1 MSFFFVEDASIF
13 DDALY
18 KINCYWVGKMLGFV
32 SLYNYVH
39 NKSILNIAELRPA
52 LDGPKNSIHNSH
64 SQDKKNSAE
73 IMCDWVIY
81 PPLL

>member
-1 MSFFFVEDASIF
+1 
-13 DDALY
+13 
-18 KINCYWVGKMLGFV
+18 MLGFV
-32 SLYNYVH
+32 SLYKH

-52 LDGPKNSIHNSH
+52 LDGPKNSIHNSYILIH
-64 SQDKKNSAE
+64 KTRKIAHSAE